1 MYKIYFTRICDILYR
16 KIPQLFLVM
25 KLTLIL
31 LLVGILQVNASSTFA
46 QRVNLN
52 VKDASL
58 KKVLELLTVQTNLE
72 FIYDSEL
79 VSSAKKISLS
89 VSNQPIEEV
98 LEKCFKGES
107 LEFSIKNNTIVIFRK
122 EIQLPSVKSSAT
134 VIKDI
139 SITGTVLD
147 KGGLP
152 LPGVVV
158 TIKGTTK
165 GAVTDING
173 KYSIS
178 VSDNNAVLVFSFI
191 SFVKQEVVVGS
202 KTNINV
208 VLEEQTQNLDE
219 IVVVAFGTQKKETL
233 TGAVASIQTKEIKQ
247 SPAANL
253 AVTLAG
259 RLPGLTAIQRSGEP
273 GRDLTQLFI
282 RGQGTVNAQ
291 APIVLVD
298 GVERDLTYID
308 PNEVESVTI
317 LKDASSTAIFGVRGA
332 NGVILVT
339 TRRGT
344 SEIPEIN
351 FSSEFGLQSFTRV
364 ADPVNSFDFATLRNL
379 AQVNDGRTP
388 AYSAAALQAYKDGSD
403 RLRFPDTDWND
414 MLIKNQALQQRYNLN
429 ISGAAKAARYFVN
442 AGVLNQ
448 GGQFNTIKELGY
460 DPSFNLGRYNF
471 RSNID
476 LQINKGL
483 KAFLNLAGYLEKQN
497 SPFGVS
503 VASTGQG
510 GQSPSAFI
518 LANIYDIPSI
528 VPGPVA
534 PDGTVTTSPTLVN
547 APYGLL
553 NRSGYRQQTR
563 SNVIATFGMEQQL
576 EMITK
581 GLSARAVISFD
592 SRANNNLNASKTF
605 AKSIQIIDPN
615 VKGADGKDSVSYAR
629 FNDDLDNPIVIGAA
643 DASFTSF
650 TDFQGF
656 LNYNRTFGKHA
667 VTGLVFL
674 QQQKRIVNNQLPF
687 NLRGISNRLTYGYN
701 GKYFTEFNAGYN
713 GSEQFAKG
721 NRFGF
726 FPAVSGAWIIS
737 RENFWKN
744 NLKAIDLFK
753 IRASYGEVGNDRIG
767 NERFLYLDQVSVA
780 GGGYSPSLGL
790 LPGQSVGTTI
800 NITQL
805 KNEQLQWEVARK
817 TNIGIEIGFLNSFN
831 LTVDLFNEQR
841 DNILR
846 NRGTIPIL
854 NGLPNSVVPPV
865 NIGVINNK
873 GYEADLSYKKSL
885 SKDLSIQS
893 RVNISYA
900 TNRQEFADEPL
911 RPVDNAFRYRQ
922 TGFRIGQNFGY
933 LVDKYFESEAEI
945 LASPT
950 QLVGGRPTLPGDFK
964 YRNLNGD
971 NVIDD
976 RDIAPIG
983 YSAVPEYTY
992 GGALNVSYKSF
1003 DVSVLFQ
1010 GVSNVTNFFANRGTF
1025 PGQNYFARHLN
1036 SWTAEKVANG
1046 EPIDYPRLTTD
1057 PSPNEIRNSFF
1068 VIDASY
1074 LRLKNVEVGYTLPTK
1089 FTAKFGSKQV
1099 RLYAN
1104 GLNLHTWDNL
1114 PTNEFDPELNDELAY
1129 PVVRVINFG
1138 LNVTF

>member
-1 MYKIYFTRICDILYR
+1 
-16 KIPQLFLVM
+16 M
-25 KLTLIL
+25 KLCYPFRSRAISCIPFKL
-31 LLVGILQVNASSTFA
+31 LLTMKFTFLFILVSVMQVSASSFA
-46 QRVNLN
+46 QSINLKTDN
-52 VKDASL
+52 ATLLEALQSIQQQSGYKLLYNTKML
-58 KKVLELLTVQTNLE
+58 K
-72 FIYDSEL
+72 
-79 VSSAKKISLS
+79 SAKS
-89 VSNQPIEEV
+89 VNVSVTNSTVKEA
-98 LEKCFKGES
+98 LDACFKNQTLGFVIDDKTIILKS
-107 LEFSIKNNTIVIFRK
+107 LPAIN
-122 EIQLPSVKSSAT
+122 T
-134 VIKDI
+134 VIKKDI

-147 KGGLP
+147 KDDLP
-152 LPGVVV
+152 LPGVAV
-158 TIKGTTK
+158 TIKGTTT
-165 GAVTDING
+165 GTVTDING

-178 VSDNNAVLVFSFI
+178 VPDNNAVLVFSFI
-191 SFVKQEVVVGS
+191 SFVSQEVVVGS
-202 KTNINV
+202 KTNINI
-208 VLEEQTQNLDE
+208 VLDEQAQNLDE

-233 TGAVASIQTKEIKQ
+233 TGAVSSIQTKEIKQ

-379 AQVNDGRTP
+379 AQVNDGRAP
-388 AYSAAALQAYKDGSD
+388 AYSPEALQAYQDGSD

-414 MLIKNQALQQRYNLN
+414 MLINNQALQQRYNLN
-429 ISGAAKAARYFVN
+429 ISGAAKAVKYFVN

-476 LQINKGL
+476 LQVNKGL

-510 GQSPSAFI
+510 GQSPSSFI
-518 LANIYDIPSI
+518 LANIFDMPAII
-528 VPGPVA
+528 PGPLA

-547 APYGLL
+547 PAYGML

-576 EMITK
+576 DKITK

-592 SRANNNLNASKTF
+592 SRATNNLNASKTF

-615 VKGADGKDSVSYAR
+615 VKGADGKDSVSYVR
-629 FNDDLDNPIVIGAA
+629 FNDDLDNPIVIGGE
-643 DASFTSF
+643 SNFTSF

-667 VTGLVFL
+667 VTGLIFL
-674 QQQKRIVNNQLPF
+674 QQQKRIIDNQLPF
-687 NLRGISNRLTYGYN
+687 NLRGVSSRVTYGFN
-701 GKYFTEFNAGYN
+701 AKYFAEFNAGYN

-737 RENFWKN
+737 REDFWKDN
-744 NLKAIDLFK
+744 VKAIDLFK

-767 NERFLYLDQVSVA
+767 NDRFLYLDQVSV
-780 GGGYSPSLGL
+780 GTGGYSPSLGL

-800 NITQL
+800 NINQL

-817 TNIGIEIGFLNSFN
+817 TNIGIEIGFLNAFN
-831 LTVDLFNEQR
+831 LTVDLFNERR

-846 NRGTIPIL
+846 NRGTIPVL
-854 NGLPNSVVPPV
+854 NGLPNGVLPPV
-865 NIGVINNK
+865 NIGIINNK
-873 GYEADLSYKKSL
+873 GYEAEFSYKKAVT
-885 SKDLSIQS
+885 KDLFIQS

-911 RPVDNAFRYRQ
+911 RPADNAFRYRQ

-971 NVIDD
+971 DVIDD

-983 YSAVPEYTY
+983 FSAVPEYTY
-992 GGALNVSYKSF
+992 GGAVNVSYKGF
-1003 DVSVLFQ
+1003 DVSVLLQ
-1010 GVSNVTNFFANRGTF
+1010 GVSNVTNYFANRGTF
-1025 PGQNYFARHLN
+1025 PGQNYFDRHLT
-1036 SWTAEKVANG
+1036 SWTAERAANG
-1046 EPIDYPRLTTD
+1046 ELIDYPRLTTD

-1114 PTNEFDPELNDELAY
+1114 PTNEFDPELTNELAY
-1129 PVVRVINFG
+1129 PVTRIINFG
-1138 LNVTF
+1138 LNVIF